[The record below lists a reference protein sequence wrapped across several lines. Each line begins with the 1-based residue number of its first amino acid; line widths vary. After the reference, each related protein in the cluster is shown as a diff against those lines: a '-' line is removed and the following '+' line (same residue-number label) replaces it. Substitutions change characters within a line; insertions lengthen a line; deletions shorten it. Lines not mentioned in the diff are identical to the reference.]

1 MAPAGDAG
9 DPCPRTARGSH
20 RHDPTVPELRGDLR
34 RGAEGAPPRD
44 RRRAPAC
51 RGGIVMTL
59 TAALHALSADLVV
72 LELARPTLCS
82 RVRLP
87 TRGGTVRLL
96 SRVAGDRSKAA
107 NDVQGHRL
115 HLLPRRRPRRAP
127 YSRTDH
133 DRGRQE
139 DRARSRGC
147 GDPRER
153 LTGLPAA

>member
-51 RGGIVMTL
+51 RRGIVMTL

-72 LELARPTLCS
+72 LELAPI
-82 RVRLP
+82 RVKLIAAGFVDTPLSAALLGDDLEDRRDQLRTALP
-87 TRGGTVRLL
+87 IGRAVGPADVTALARARNDEHGARGR
-96 SRVAGDRSKAA
+96 D
-107 NDVQGHRL
+107 
-115 HLLPRRRPRRAP
+115 LPR
-127 YSRTDH
+127 
-133 DRGRQE
+133 
-139 DRARSRGC
+139 
-147 GDPRER
+147 
-153 LTGLPAA
+153 